1 MYQST
6 YAEQLE
12 ETPRACRDRERRA
25 FEMAI
30 EMLQQAET
38 GGASPS
44 SSVHALQFLCRLW
57 QALIVD
63 LVEADND
70 LPDILRADL
79 VSIGIWTIK
88 EAESIRSGQSTN
100 FRSLIEICSIVRDG
114 LR

>member
-1 MYQST
+1 MYQAT

-12 ETPRACRDRERRA
+12 EIPRECRDRERRA
-25 FEMAI
+25 FEIAI
-30 EMLQQAET
+30 ELLRQAEE
-38 GGASPS
+38 GGATPS
-44 SSVHALQFLCRLW
+44 SSVHALHFLCRLW
-57 QALIVD
+57 RALIED
-63 LVEADND
+63 LVEPDND

-100 FRSLIEICSIVRDG
+100 FRGLIEICSIVRDG